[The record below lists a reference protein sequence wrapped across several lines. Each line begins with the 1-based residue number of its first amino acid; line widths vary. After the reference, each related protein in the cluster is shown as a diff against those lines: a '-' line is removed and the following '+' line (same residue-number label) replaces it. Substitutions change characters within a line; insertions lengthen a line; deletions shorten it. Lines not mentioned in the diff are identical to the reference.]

1 MKAFM
6 AELKK
11 GEIIGEIASAG
22 FTQNLQ
28 RGRNQLDFITYQDSK
43 KA

>member
-22 FTQNLQ
+22 FNPNK
-28 RGRNQLDFITYQDSK
+28 GRNKMDFITYQDSK

>member
-11 GEIIGEIASAG
+11 GEIIGEIASVG
-22 FTQNLQ
+22 FHHNNFK
-28 RGRNQLDFITYQDSK
+28 GRNQLDFITY
-43 KA
+43 

>member
-11 GEIIGEIASAG
+11 GEIIGEIASAD
-22 FTQNLQ
+22 FKSSFVK
-28 RGRNQLDFITYQDSK
+28 GRN
-43 KA
+43 